1 MAPGSGTTRLK
12 IHCYGHAT
20 PFSSE
25 AGSVELSDT
34 EPTSRGQ
41 PYDIGIGTEP
51 FSAELTPSESAL
63 VSGSFDHDL
72 NSATTNQQRFGPGAL
87 TEVHDADGN
96 LVSIYAYS
104 ESIDLLM
111 AVAVGKIRYRYG
123 EIIHRI
129 R

>member
-1 MAPGSGTTRLK
+1 M
-12 IHCYGHAT
+12 HCYWRAT
-20 PFSSE
+20 PFSTE

-41 PYDIGIGTEP
+41 PYDIGIGTGP
-51 FSAELTPSESAL
+51 FSADLTPSESAL

-72 NSATTNQQRFGPGAL
+72 NSATTNQQRFGPDAL
-87 TEVHDADGN
+87 TEVYDAAGN

-104 ESIDLLM
+104 ESIDLLLT
-111 AVAVGKIRYRYG
+111 ATVGKIRYRYG
-123 EIIHRI
+123 DIIHRI